1 MDKISPTAYFLRIF
15 QIMPS
20 VDVPSIMRAS
30 FFRLVCFAF
39 MAYHITGKPR
49 CATAMEQTRRIIY
62 RITSLYIL
70 RLYLNHICIHLTAV
84 VPAQH
89 LPTSCATLHHVVLY
103 VQMETLL
110 CHKQTYVIRA
120 S

>member
-62 RITSLYIL
+62 RITPLYFTYSDFIL
-70 RLYLNHICIHLTAV
+70 I
-84 VPAQH
+84 
-89 LPTSCATLHHVVLY
+89 TSAFTLR
-103 VQMETLL
+103 Q
-110 CHKQTYVIRA
+110 
-120 S
+120 